1 MYLLTRKNELA
12 KNLKMMESNLE
23 DLFTFTPKT
32 WLIPGEMVALKAY
45 ISDKKKDNKSE
56 FFIIKPEAN
65 SKGIGIKVIHNV
77 NEINFSEESRWVVQ
91 KYMSNP

>member
-1 MYLLTRKNELA
+1 L
-12 KNLKMMESNLE
+12 SSLE

-45 ISDKKKDNKSE
+45 ISDKTKNNKSK

-65 SKGIGIKVIHNV
+65 SEGNGIKLINNV
-77 NEINFSEESRWVVQ
+77 KEINFSEESKWVVQ
-91 KYMSNP
+91 K